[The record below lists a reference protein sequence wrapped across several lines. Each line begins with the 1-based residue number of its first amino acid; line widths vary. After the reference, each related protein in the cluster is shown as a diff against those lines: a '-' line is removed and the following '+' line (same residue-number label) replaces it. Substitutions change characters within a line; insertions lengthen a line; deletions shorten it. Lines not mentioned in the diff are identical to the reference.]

1 MADASRVRISVCA
14 LDFFKKGP
22 LFQNF
27 IYIDICQLL
36 SMLKSVNIAAAEDQ
50 IVLIG
55 FLVIEFS
62 LLEAE
67 DLLLNSVDFDF
78 LILTFNTFVAQLQHF

>member
-1 MADASRVRISVCA
+1 
-14 LDFFKKGP
+14 
-22 LFQNF
+22 
-27 IYIDICQLL
+27 
-36 SMLKSVNIAAAEDQ
+36 MLKSVNIAAAEDQ

-78 LILTFNTFVAQLQHF
+78 LILTFNTFVAQL